1 MTRRA
6 PPAFDVVTGKIDRDR
21 NAARSLEQ
29 AKHIE
34 GALTTEQFKQL
45 QNWLVAQSTGANAGK
60 PLILERNAKGE
71 LRAIRDIMTAATD
84 AAGASPLIS
93 SYAQQAII
101 TQAVRSAEADR
112 VFARLNG
119 SAE

>member
-21 NAARSLEQ
+21 NRAKSLEQ

-34 GALTTEQFKQL
+34 AAAYHA
-45 QNWLVAQSTGANAGK
+45 AQARLCRVDARD
-60 PLILERNAKGE
+60 LEPHAKGE
-71 LRAIRDIMTAATD
+71 LRAIRDILTAATD
-84 AAGASPLIS
+84 AAGASSLIS

-112 VFARLNG
+112 VFDRLNG
-119 SAE
+119 GGDA